1 VESVFFILF
10 AALFFSVLVWFFLCH
25 RLFAMLEARHPEK
38 YESMG
43 KPTLIK
49 NNTLSTN
56 ITFMKFLLRREWPS
70 FLGGLHND
78 VGLTKLSRFML
89 AFWIIYLVGFLT
101 LFSMVVSDML
111 V

>member
-1 VESVFFILF
+1 MKSVFFILF
-10 AALFFSVLVWFFLCH
+10 VVLFFSVFVWFFLCH

-43 KPTLIK
+43 RPTLIK

-56 ITFMKFLLRREWPS
+56 ITFMKFLLRREWRD
-70 FLGGLHND
+70 LND

-89 AFWIIYLVGFLT
+89 VFWIIYLVGFLT
-101 LFSMVVSDML
+101 LFSMVVSGML